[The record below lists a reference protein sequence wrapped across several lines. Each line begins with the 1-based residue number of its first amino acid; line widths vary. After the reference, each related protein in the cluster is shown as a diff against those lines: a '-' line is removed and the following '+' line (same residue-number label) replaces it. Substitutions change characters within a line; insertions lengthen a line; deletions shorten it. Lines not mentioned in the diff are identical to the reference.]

1 MHNRQHLVHIVN
13 EKENIRQLEHIMAPT
28 DHSQTIRVGL
38 VNSFKLTD
46 KQDTH

>member
-13 EKENIRQLEHIMAPT
+13 EKENIRQLEHIMNPT

-38 VNSFKLTD
+38 LNSFKLTD
-46 KQDTH
+46 KLDTH